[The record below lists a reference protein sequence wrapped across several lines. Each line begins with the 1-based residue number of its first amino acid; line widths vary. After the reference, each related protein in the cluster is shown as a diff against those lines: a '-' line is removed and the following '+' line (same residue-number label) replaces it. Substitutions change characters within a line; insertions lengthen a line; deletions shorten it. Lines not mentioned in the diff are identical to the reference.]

1 MADSLNQ
8 GGAAVLNGPTD
19 SPESISVES
28 GQGGG
33 HGHHEA
39 LPLAG
44 NSAVPFWT
52 PGVIVVA
59 ILAASGLAVLA
70 ARLIFGLGAVTN
82 LDNQYPWGIWIGVDV
97 ASGVA
102 LAAGGFTMA
111 FIAHVLNNERYHV
124 LVRPALLTAA
134 IGYTFVG
141 LGVAVDLGRY
151 YNIWHVMMPSM
162 WQGNSVLF
170 EVGMCV
176 MIYLSVLYIEFL
188 PIVCE
193 RFMGRVNLPGMLGKL
208 NGFFEGLL
216 RILDRTLGKLMSL
229 FIIAGVVLSCAHQSS
244 LGSLMAIAPS
254 KLYPLWHTP
263 VLPLLFLLSAFSVG
277 LSMAI
282 FESILASRSFKRPVE
297 MHVLSPLARMI
308 PLLLVLYFAAKIIDL
323 INRDAWPL
331 LFEWNVRAVMFWIEL
346 GVGVIL
352 PTFLFLSHTLRR
364 KPGWLF
370 ASAAMVVFGVV
381 LNRFNVFVT
390 GYTPP
395 YATERYF
402 PAWTEVLLTVGMIS
416 LIVLLYRIWV
426 FVFPVLPVEEETD
439 HA

>member
-1 MADSLNQ
+1 MADSMQ
-8 GGAAVLNGPTD
+8 QDQAVLLVDPPV
-19 SPESISVES
+19 SPGSNSS
-28 GQGGG
+28 

-39 LPLAG
+39 KPLAG
-44 NSAVPFWT
+44 NTSVPFFT
-52 PGVIVVA
+52 PGVIVLA
-59 ILAASGLAVLA
+59 ILAAGGLATLA
-70 ARLIFGLGAVTN
+70 ARLIWGLEFVTN
-82 LDNQYPWGIWIGVDV
+82 FNDQYPWGIWIGVDV

-111 FIAHVLNNERYHV
+111 FIAHVMNNERYHV

-141 LGVAVDLGRY
+141 LGVAIDLGRY

-162 WQGNSVLF
+162 WQGNSALF

-193 RFMGRVNLPGMLGKL
+193 RFIGRVNLPGALGKL
-208 NGFFEGLL
+208 NGFLDGLL
-216 RILDRTLGKLMSL
+216 RILDRTLARVMSF

-244 LGSLMAIAPS
+244 LGTLMAIAPS

-263 VLPLLFLLSAFSVG
+263 VLPLLFLLSAFAVG

-282 FESILASRSFKRPVE
+282 FESILASRSFKRPIE

-308 PLLLVLYFAAKIIDL
+308 PLLLVIYFAAKVIDL
-323 INRDAWPL
+323 VNRDAYPL
-331 LFEWNVRAVMFWIEL
+331 MFQANFRAIMFWIEIC
-346 GVGVIL
+346 VGVII
-352 PTFLFLSHTLRR
+352 PTFLFLSHRLRR
-364 KPGWLF
+364 HPGWLF
-370 ASAAMVVFGVV
+370 TSAAMVVFGVM

-395 YATERYF
+395 YATEQYF

-416 LIVLLYRIWV
+416 LIVLLYRTWV
-426 FVFPVLPVEEETD
+426 FVFPVLPAEEE
-439 HA
+439 A

>member
-1 MADSLNQ
+1 MADSMQ
-8 GGAAVLNGPTD
+8 HDSAAVLDKDVPLDVPAPLDNP
-19 SPESISVES
+19 S
-28 GQGGG
+28 

-44 NSAVPFWT
+44 NSQIPFFT
-52 PGVIVVA
+52 PGVVVIA
-59 ILAASGLAVLA
+59 ILAAAGVATLI
-70 ARLIFGLGAVTN
+70 ARLFLGLGAITN
-82 LDNQYPWGIWIGVDV
+82 FNDQYPWGIWIGIDV

-111 FIAHVLNNERYHV
+111 FIAHVMNNEKYHV

-141 LGVAVDLGRY
+141 LGVCIDLGRY

-162 WQGNSVLF
+162 WQGNSALF

-176 MIYLSVLYIEFL
+176 MIYLTVLYIEFL

-193 RFMGRVNLPGMLGKL
+193 RFIGRVNLPGVLGKM
-208 NGFFEGLL
+208 NGFLDGLL
-216 RILDRTLGKLMSL
+216 RILDKTLARVMTF

-244 LGSLMAIAPS
+244 LGTLMAIAPS
-254 KLYPLWHTP
+254 KLYPLWFTP
-263 VLPLLFLLSAFSVG
+263 VLPLLFLLSAFAVG

-282 FESILASRSFKRPVE
+282 FESILASRSFKRPIE

-308 PLLLVLYFAAKIIDL
+308 PMLLVVYFAAKVIDL
-323 INRDAWPL
+323 VSRDAWPL
-331 LFEWNVRAVMFWIEL
+331 LFQANFRALMFWIEI
-346 GVGVIL
+346 GVGVII
-352 PTFLFLSHTLRR
+352 PTFLFLSHRLRR
-364 KPGWLF
+364 NPVWLF
-370 ASAAMVVFGVV
+370 SSAAMVVFGVV

-395 YATERYF
+395 YSEGQYF
-402 PAWTEVLLTVGMIS
+402 PAWTEVMLTVGMIS

-426 FVFPVLPVEEETD
+426 FIFPVLPAEEEVE